1 MLHGKFI
8 FLVLIVLTELAI
20 AEPVGRFDG
29 TWGVRLVS
37 TAGICGSSASHALT
51 VQGGRVGSASSGISV
66 TGQVAPNGAVRLAMQ
81 RGPASGT
88 ASGRLSLAAGS
99 GTWIVSSM
107 GCAGHWI
114 AQRHTT
120 VKPSPSGPDPA
131 RDGAFGGR

>member
-1 MLHGKFI
+1 MFYGNFI
-8 FLVLIVLTELAI
+8 LPVLFILPELAT

-29 TWGVRLVS
+29 NWGVRLVS
-37 TAGICGSSASHALT
+37 TTGICGSNASHTLT
-51 VQGGRVGSASSGISV
+51 VQGGRVGGARSGISV

-99 GTWIVSSM
+99 GTWAVSSM
-107 GCAGHWI
+107 GCAGHWV

-131 RDGAFGGR
+131 RDGDGGGR

>member
-1 MLHGKFI
+1 MLHGSFI
-8 FLVLIVLTELAI
+8 LIVLIVLTELAL
-20 AEPVGRFDG
+20 AEPFRRFDG
-29 TWGVRLVS
+29 AWGVRLVS
-37 TAGICGSSASHALT
+37 TTGICGSGASHTLT
-51 VQGGRVGSASSGISV
+51 VQGGRVWSASSGISV

-99 GTWIVSSM
+99 GTWVVSSM

-131 RDGAFGGR
+131 RDGDVGGR